1 MIYPEKAYIA
11 AGQALAAAATEQA
24 AKTRARII
32 DLMTSTEQPADQA
45 RARELAASGEEE
57 PPGLGAAPF
66 FLTGCE
72 ADPSWPF
79 FQNQTNLRK
88 NQNVP
93 PAKQPT
99 YTGLRFQHSRDHA

>member
-11 AGQALAAAATEQA
+11 AGQALARATTEQA
-24 AKTRARII
+24 TKARARII
-32 DLMTSTEQPADQA
+32 ELMTSTEQPADQA

-57 PPGLGAAPF
+57 RPAWALIF
-66 FLTGCE
+66 FTGCE

-79 FQNQTNLRK
+79 FQNPTNQPK

-99 YTGLRFQHSRDHA
+99 HTGLRFQHSRDHA